1 MHFCV
6 YYTVYHNP
14 SRQAITVMVSETIDP
29 QRQEKAKEYA
39 RIRRLLLVV
48 DLSLAAAL
56 LLLFIF
62 SGASSILKEGI
73 TGLTEDDWAIV
84 ALYLA
89 ALFTLYSFLTLPLS
103 YYSGFVLPHRY
114 GLSTQTLR
122 AWLWDQVKG
131 GLLGLVLGTLVME
144 VIYYLLRAFPNHWW
158 LLTGAFILFFT
169 VVLSNLTP
177 ILIVPLFFK
186 LTPASDEELVE
197 RLTRLAQR
205 AGTQVQGVFTMD
217 LSSKTKAANAALMG
231 LGNTRR
237 VVLGDTLYERYT
249 PDEIGAILAHELGHH
264 VHRDI
269 WQGIILQTLGTLVG
283 LYLVHLSLK
292 WGAAYFAFEGPGDI
306 AAFPL
311 FALIMGAFGVI
322 SMPLGNTYSRWRE
335 RAADEYALRAT
346 EDPEAFISAMVK
358 LANQNL
364 ADVDPEPWIEFV
376 LYSHPAISKRIR
388 HGEAFRAIKQKG
400 EQKEKEVE

>member
-1 MHFCV
+1 
-6 YYTVYHNP
+6 
-14 SRQAITVMVSETIDP
+14 MVSETIDP

-62 SGASSILKEGI
+62 SGASSSLKEGI

-84 ALYLA
+84 ALYFA

-264 VHRDI
+264 V
-269 WQGIILQTLGTLVG
+269 
-283 LYLVHLSLK
+283 
-292 WGAAYFAFEGPGDI
+292 
-306 AAFPL
+306 
-311 FALIMGAFGVI
+311 
-322 SMPLGNTYSRWRE
+322 
-335 RAADEYALRAT
+335 
-346 EDPEAFISAMVK
+346 
-358 LANQNL
+358 
-364 ADVDPEPWIEFV
+364 
-376 LYSHPAISKRIR
+376 
-388 HGEAFRAIKQKG
+388 
-400 EQKEKEVE
+400 